1 MHSLSRQMCYKFN
14 TNVKF
19 AMFEMRTNPWKGRA
33 YGNLGSSNVSAGD
46 SQKAIEYHK
55 KHLKIAVEIGDW
67 AGEGALIHYSQTH

>member
-1 MHSLSRQMCYKFN
+1 MHSLSRQICYKFN

-19 AMFEMRTNPWKGRA
+19 VTGRA

-46 SQKAIEYHK
+46 YQKVIEYHK